1 MDTRMQKVEKKTER
15 PRQSVAAPR
24 RRPAQK
30 NSINPAAGE
39 NEVFFLGFVT
49 VSLLHE

>member
-1 MDTRMQKVEKKTER
+1 MTPGSRRWMKKKG
-15 PRQSVAAPR
+15 AATGCRGRSLPAS
-24 RRPAQK
+24 AQK